1 MSNRTYD
8 ILKWVALVA
17 LDALGLLYST
27 LATIWGLPYGEQILK
42 TCTAVS
48 LCLGAMIGVTGKA
61 YNASGIDDDGRE
73 DYEPDAETMRTVAEI
88 VENIEEARAAAVAE
102 EVEEAEG

>member
-27 LATIWGLPYGEQILK
+27 LAGIWGLPYGDQVLK

-48 LCLGAMIGVTGKA
+48 LCVGTLIGISS
-61 YNASGIDDDGRE
+61 ASYKGDDGHE
-73 DYEPDAETMRTVAEI
+73 
-88 VENIEEARAAAVAE
+88 
-102 EVEEAEG
+102 